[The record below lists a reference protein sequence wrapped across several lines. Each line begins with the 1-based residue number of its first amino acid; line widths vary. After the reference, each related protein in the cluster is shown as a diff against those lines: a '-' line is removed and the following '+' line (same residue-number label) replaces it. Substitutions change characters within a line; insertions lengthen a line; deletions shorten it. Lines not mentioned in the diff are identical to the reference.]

1 MPIKGEI
8 MEDNEGSSDYERKS
22 LRNVARV
29 ISTVLAGII
38 LLFVVGYWIEDIS
51 VGRFAERW
59 TLESTGMAVYA
70 LLIVLGSGLGWWREV
85 IGGAIL
91 TITGFGMIV
100 ILFLTMGR
108 HDYWV
113 SLIFGFPFLLSGI
126 LYLIYWKSS
135 QARQKH

>member
-1 MPIKGEI
+1 
-8 MEDNEGSSDYERKS
+8 MEDNENSNDYERKS
-22 LRNVARV
+22 LRNIARV

-38 LLFVVGYWIEDIS
+38 ILFIVGYWIEDIS
-51 VGRFAERW
+51 VGRSAERW

-70 LLIVLGSGLGWWREV
+70 LLILVGSGLGWWREV
-85 IGGAIL
+85 VGGAIL
-91 TITGFGMIV
+91 TITGLGMLVV
-100 ILFLTMGR
+100 IFFTLAP

-126 LYLIYWKSS
+126 LYLIYWRSS

>member
-1 MPIKGEI
+1 
-8 MEDNEGSSDYERKS
+8 MEDNENYSDYEKKS
-22 LRNVARV
+22 VRNVARV

-38 LLFVVGYWIEDIS
+38 FLFIVGYWIEDIS

-91 TITGFGMIV
+91 TITGLGMIV
-100 ILFLTMGR
+100 VLFLTMGR

-135 QARQKH
+135 QGRPRR